1 MITLDTLALVCWL
14 GRQKA
19 LSQAAHDAI
28 DRELAGGE
36 ILISAISAFEIAE
49 FVKVGSLGLSMDAR
63 SWMSTF
69 LSLDGVRMIPV
80 DTEIAFRAAT
90 LPPTLA
96 LHQRLIVAT
105 ARTHGGALVTSD
117 AKVRASTYVETI
129 W

>member
-1 MITLDTLALVCWL
+1 
-14 GRQKA
+14 
-19 LSQAAHDAI
+19 
-28 DRELAGGE
+28 
-36 ILISAISAFEIAE
+36 
-49 FVKVGSLGLSMDAR
+49 
-63 SWMSTF
+63 
-69 LSLDGVRMIPV
+69 MIPV

-90 LPPTLA
+90 LPPALS